1 MMMTNILIIRFASG
15 GRVHR
20 SSSSPWGHS
29 GMVSHLMKLMEF
41 VGENNDFVGEGSFG
55 EIFTCGYEA
64 TIPESH

>member
-41 VGENNDFVGEGSFG
+41 VGENNDFVGEGSF
-55 EIFTCGYEA
+55 IT
-64 TIPESH
+64 